1 MIRINKYLADSGV
14 CSRRNAD
21 KLVEEGRVKI
31 NNVTVTELGKTVN
44 ENNDTVTV
52 DGIAVKPVKNY
63 MYVLFYKPKGCIT
76 TASDEK
82 GRKTIFDYIDLKER
96 LFPIGRLDYDSE
108 GLLILTNDGA
118 LSQKIAHPSN
128 EIPKTYIVKVE
139 GDMPEHKLAQLRK
152 GVLVDGE
159 KTKRSKVKLLEYSE
173 DTKISR
179 LEVTIT
185 EGRNRQVR
193 KMFEAVE
200 RNVIFLKRVA
210 VGELRLGGLKRGGYR
225 LLKDYEIEY
234 LKKM

>member
-31 NNVTVTELGKTVN
+31 NNVPVTELGKTVN

-52 DGIAVKPVKNY
+52 DGIIVKPVKNY
-63 MYVLFYKPKGCIT
+63 VYVLFYKPKGCIT
-76 TASDEK
+76 TANDEK

-118 LSQKIAHPSN
+118 LAQKISHPSN

-152 GVLVDGE
+152 GVIVDGE

-173 DTKISR
+173 DTRISR

-225 LLKDYEIEY
+225 FLKDYEIEY